1 MTGGNNMDD
10 SATILPMENSEL
22 EPVEAKPLPLS
33 AANENPPLVVDLP
46 EGQKLV
52 VGNLDPG
59 IVIEVATWRGTG
71 RPDSRTSRFMLGVS
85 TNEDEGL
92 PKTRSLPP
100 VVQQSIEAP
109 EVKNPQNQID
119 VSSERINT
127 GVVYSNLNPTQPRN
141 DLAWADDSKDSKRVW
156 LKRILITSG
165 SSLAIAAVA
174 AVLFGFLGLRF
185 AHPMSGVNTSTGAA
199 NTGIVL
205 IKQTESYEVG
215 KSVIADVFAS
225 SENPVMSVVAAVNES
240 AILLATESGY
250 SQVKPDRIRGQVVV
264 LFPYFG
270 SVANLFS

>member
-1 MTGGNNMDD
+1 MSTSNHPSESARIAGMDGR
-10 SATILPMENSEL
+10 EL
-22 EPVEAKPLPLS
+22 EPVEGQPLPLS
-33 AANENPPLVVDLP
+33 EAKENPPLVVDLP

-59 IVIEVATWRGTG
+59 VVIEVATWRGTG

-85 TNEDEGL
+85 TNEEEGL

-100 VVQQSIEAP
+100 VAQQSIAAP
-109 EVKNPQNQID
+109 EVNNQQNHVE

-127 GVVYSNLNPTQPRN
+127 GVVYSNLNPAQPRN
-141 DLAWADDSKDSKRVW
+141 DLSWAHDSKSSKKVW
-156 LKRILITSG
+156 LKRILIASG

-185 AHPMSGVNTSTGAA
+185 AHPLSGVNTSTGAA

-205 IKQTESYEVG
+205 IKPSESYEVG
-215 KSVIADVFAS
+215 KSVLADIFTK

-240 AILLATESGY
+240 AVLLATENGY
-250 SQVKPDRIRGQVVV
+250 SQVKPERIRGQVVV

-270 SVANLFS
+270 TVANLFN

>member
-1 MTGGNNMDD
+1 MTGGNNMED

-22 EPVEAKPLPLS
+22 EPVEATPLPLS

-109 EVKNPQNQID
+109 AVKNQQNQID

-127 GVVYSNLNPTQPRN
+127 GVIYTNLNPTQPRN
-141 DLAWADDSKDSKRVW
+141 DLSWADDSKDSKRAW
-156 LKRILITSG
+156 LKGILIASG
-165 SSLAIAAVA
+165 STLAIAAAA
-174 AVLFGFLGLRF
+174 AVLFGLLGLRF
-185 AHPMSGVNTSTGAA
+185 AHPLSGVNTSTGAA

-205 IKQTESYEVG
+205 IKPTESFEVG
-215 KSVIADVFAS
+215 KNVIADVYTS
-225 SENPVMSVVAAVNES
+225 SENPVMSVVAAVDES
-240 AILLATESGY
+240 AILLATENGY
-250 SQVKPDRIRGQVVV
+250 SQVKPDRIRGEVVV

-270 SVANLFS
+270 SVANLFN

>member
-10 SATILPMENSEL
+10 SATILSMENSEL

-109 EVKNPQNQID
+109 EVKNQQNQID

-141 DLAWADDSKDSKRVW
+141 DLSWADDSKDSKKVW
-156 LKRILITSG
+156 LKRTLIAFG

-205 IKQTESYEVG
+205 IKPTESYEVG
-215 KSVIADVFAS
+215 ENVIADVFAS

-240 AILLATESGY
+240 AILLATENGY

-270 SVANLFS
+270 KVANLFN

>member
-109 EVKNPQNQID
+109 EVKNQQNQID

-205 IKQTESYEVG
+205 IKPTESYEVG

-240 AILLATESGY
+240 AILLATENGY